1 MTRLRAMLSTTA
13 VRLSALYLGLFALCA
28 VALVFYVTSI
38 SVGMQ
43 HDRIQQVINR

>member
-1 MTRLRAMLSTTA
+1 
-13 VRLSALYLGLFALCA
+13 

-43 HDRIQQVINR
+43 HDRIQQVISGELARCRGLLPQTTV